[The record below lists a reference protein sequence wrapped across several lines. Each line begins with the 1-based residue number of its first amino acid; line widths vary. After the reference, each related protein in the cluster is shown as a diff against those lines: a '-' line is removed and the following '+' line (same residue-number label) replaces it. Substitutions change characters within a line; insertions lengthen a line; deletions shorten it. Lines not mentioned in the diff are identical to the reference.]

1 MLRLI
6 KACLYL
12 FSICLCSFITLGF
25 LWTEKTKATVLAAQY
40 AFMLEPETRLS
51 DKDWSDYFGEAVLV
65 STVGNGKVVVL
76 SLSSLSNTGTN
87 AVIEKIKK
95 VQYFQ
100 VQSVKLD
107 MEANSDM
114 FNLELVFLNSEM

>member
-1 MLRLI
+1 MLRII

-12 FSICLCSFITLGF
+12 FSICFCSFITLGF

-51 DKDWSDYFGEAVLV
+51 DKDWSDYFGEAVSV
-65 STVGNGKVVVL
+65 STVGNGKVFVL

-114 FNLELVFLNSEM
+114 FNLELVLLNSEM

>member
-1 MLRLI
+1 MLRII
-6 KACLYL
+6 KTCLYL
-12 FSICLCSFITLGF
+12 FSICLCSFITLSF

-51 DKDWSDYFGEAVLV
+51 DNGWSDYFGEAVSV
-65 STVGNGKVVVL
+65 SKVGNGKVFVL
-76 SLSSLSNTGTN
+76 SLSSLSNAGTN

-107 MEANSDM
+107 LEANSDM
-114 FNLELVFLNSEM
+114 FNLELVLLNSEM

>member
-1 MLRLI
+1 
-6 KACLYL
+6 
-12 FSICLCSFITLGF
+12 LGF
-25 LWTEKTKATVLAAQY
+25 LWTEKTKATFLATQY

-51 DKDWSDYFGEAVLV
+51 DKDWSDYFGEAVSV
-65 STVGNGKVVVL
+65 STVGNGKVFVL

-87 AVIEKIKK
+87 AVIAKIKQI
-95 VQYFQ
+95 QYFQ

-114 FNLELVFLNSEM
+114 FNLELVLLNSEM

>member
-25 LWTEKTKATVLAAQY
+25 LWTEKTKATVLAAQN
-40 AFMLEPETRLS
+40 AFMLEPEARLS
-51 DKDWSDYFGEAVLV
+51 EKDWSDYFGEAVSV
-65 STVGNGKVVVL
+65 STVGNGKVFVL
-76 SLSSLSNTGTN
+76 SLSSLSNTRTN
-87 AVIEKIKK
+87 AVIAKIKK